1 MKETIIRTRLTN
13 AEKETILHISLE
25 DNKWYMDSTIP
36 RDFNKA
42 LKQGWEAETVFK
54 YEDGTVAGMILSA
67 PSRSVFIAK
76 TTFAPK
82 PISEERKQKL
92 VEVGK
97 ASRKNKKSE

>member
-13 AEKETILHISLE
+13 AEKETVLHISLE

-54 YEDGTVAGMILSA
+54 YEDGAVAGMILSA
-67 PSRSVFIAK
+67 PAK
-76 TTFAPK
+76 AISIRQAERVK
-82 PISEERKQKL
+82 PVMSEERLEQLKIARAK
-92 VEVGK
+92 
-97 ASRKNKKSE
+97 KNT

>member
-13 AEKETILHISLE
+13 AEKETILHISFE
-25 DNKWYMDSTIP
+25 DGKWYMDSTIP

-67 PSRSVFIAK
+67 PRRAI
-76 TTFAPK
+76 T
-82 PISEERKQKL
+82 
-92 VEVGK
+92 VGK
-97 ASRKNKKSE
+97 KEMTKRVVSESSLRNLQAKE